1 MKKTLISI
9 CVVLLAL
16 ACSKSPQQL
25 AEKSI
30 TQYLK
35 ENLRHPGDYKP
46 ISFDTLKIV
55 TDADT
60 LNQALTFAKWKIGYT
75 DDSASVLATIALCEK
90 RLAMPG
96 VESHLAY
103 YEVGHKYQHIGID
116 NQPVE
121 LSVKFYTDSTFHVVK
136 TNLGIQGQAF
146 FDVLVVTMPWEYS
159 KIEKY
164 AIDGIEYP
172 VGTVKHKVPYG
183 DHTFTWWVANKL
195 LTDDI
200 YLPAIPYDQKF
211 RLYEG
216 KNDTVP
222 GIAIF
227 VIKDQF
233 MHAYNSKEEFL
244 QSGDVINEKIDL
256 E

>member
-1 MKKTLISI
+1 MKKILITI
-9 CVVLLAL
+9 CTVLVVF

-25 AEKSI
+25 AEKSV

-35 ENLRHPGDYKP
+35 ESLRHPGDYQS

-60 LNQALTFAKWKIGYT
+60 LNRLLEFTKWKIGYT
-75 DDSASVLATIALCEK
+75 DDTASVLATIALCEQ
-90 RLAMPG
+90 RLATPG
-96 VESHLAY
+96 VDTHIAM
-103 YEVGHKYQHIGID
+103 YEVSHQYKHTGID

-121 LSVKFYTDSTFHVVK
+121 LTVKFYTDTLFKVIG

-183 DHTFTWWVANKL
+183 DHTFTWWVAKKL

-200 YLPAIPYDQKF
+200 YLPAISYDQKF

-227 VIKDQF
+227 VIRDQF
-233 MHAYNSKEEFL
+233 MHSYNSKEEFL
-244 QSGDVINEKIDL
+244 KSGDVINEKIDL

>member
-1 MKKTLISI
+1 MKKTII
-9 CVVLLAL
+9 LLCIVMMAI
-16 ACSKSPQQL
+16 ACSKTPQQL

-46 ISFDTLKIV
+46 ISFDTLKII
-55 TDADT
+55 TEADT
-60 LNQALTFAKWKIGYT
+60 LNNVLEFAKWKIGYT

-90 RLAMPG
+90 RLALPG
-96 VESHLAY
+96 VNTHIAM
-103 YEVGHKYQHIGID
+103 YEINHKYKHTGID

-121 LSVKFYTDSTFHVVK
+121 LSVYFYTDTAFNIAG
-136 TNLGIQGQAF
+136 TDLGIQGQAF
-146 FDVLVVTMPWEYS
+146 FDVLVVTKPWEYS
-159 KIEKY
+159 RIEKY
-164 AIDGIEYP
+164 AIDGVEYP

-183 DHTFTWWVANKL
+183 DHTFSWWVASKL

-200 YLPAIPYDQKF
+200 YLPAVPYEKKISL
-211 RLYEG
+211 REG

-222 GIAIF
+222 GITIL
-227 VIKDQF
+227 VLRDQF
-233 MHAYNSKEEFL
+233 MHAYNSKEEF
-244 QSGDVINEKIDL
+244 QKSGDVINEKI